1 MDAQSLG
8 RYLRESRTAREIT
21 LDDAES
27 VLRIRRRVL
36 EAFESGDFDVTDAS
50 SVQVRGFIRNYA
62 AFLGLDP
69 DKVVEYYEAAI
80 REGGRKR
87 LRLRRRR
94 KTADPLAPRKIT
106 DTPPSLPAVTLTDRE
121 YTRPG
126 GSFFNRL
133 VIILLSLAAVAVI
146 VFVTVQLVVIPAT
159 TPESY
164 SVPPEVLQI
173 PVAATLTLLPTFTP
187 ASLPTEVPRAQQAYT
202 GQGVM
207 VTIEFSQRSWVRLSA
222 DGVERYTGIALP
234 GVTVLEYQANERIDV
249 TAGNA
254 GGLII
259 IYNGQSQGSFGRRGQ
274 QVDITFLPE
283 RMDVSSAPG
292 FDPTPEYSPTPEPTS
307 ESLAATLLAELTPS
321 NTPGPSPTPTLTP
334 TYTPT
339 LTYTPTMTFTPS
351 ITPTPSDTPTITPT
365 PSPTAIL
372 PPRVTQPNLTPTK
385 EGA

>member
-36 EAFESGDFDVTDAS
+36 EAFEAGDFDATDAS
-50 SVQVRGFIRNYA
+50 PVQVRGFIRNYA

-69 DKVVEYYEAAI
+69 DRVVEYYEVAI
-80 REGGRKR
+80 RGGGRKR
-87 LRLRRRR
+87 RFLRRKR
-94 KTADPLAPRKIT
+94 KTSEPLAPLKIT
-106 DTPPSLPAVTLTDRE
+106 DTPPSLPAVTFPDRE
-121 YTRPG
+121 YARPG
-126 GSFFNRL
+126 GGFLNRL
-133 VIILLSLAAVAVI
+133 VIILLSLAAVVVI
-146 VFVTVQLVVIPAT
+146 VFVTVQLVIIPGT
-159 TPESY
+159 MPDPY

-173 PVAATLTLLPTFTP
+173 QVAPTLTLLPTFTP
-187 ASLPTEVPRAQQAYT
+187 ANLPTEVPSPQQAYT

-207 VTIEFSQRSWVRLSA
+207 VTIEFSQRSWVRLST
-222 DGVERYTGIALP
+222 DGIERYTGIALP
-234 GVTVLEYQANERIDV
+234 EVTVLEYQANERIDV

-254 GGLII
+254 GGLIVV
-259 IYNGQSQGSFGRRGQ
+259 YNGQAQGSFGRRGQ
-274 QVDITFLPE
+274 QVDITFMPD

-292 FDPTPEYSPTPEPTS
+292 FEPTPEYSPTPEPTS

-334 TYTPT
+334 SETPT
-339 LTYTPTMTFTPS
+339 LTYTPTATFTPS

-385 EGA
+385 DGA